1 MTDREI
7 VEAILRRDP
16 SVTKEYLYR
25 RCYPLFKSIYD
36 RYYTDCHS
44 CFEFINEI
52 YLLIMTPGKG
62 QTESR
67 LATFSYRCTLTMWL
81 KIVAQNYCRQ
91 LFAKKGEFFEESLP
105 EGDRNSVIS
114 QSLSLSMHDLDR
126 ADLQRIL
133 DSMPN
138 ERYRRLITLRY
149 IDEKSNEETASLLGM
164 TMANFYNKHK
174 LAKEQFSQQL
184 RKEGLI

>member
-1 MTDREI
+1 MTDHEI
-7 VEAILRRDP
+7 VEAILVRDP
-16 SVTKEYLYR
+16 VVTKDYLYR
-25 RCYPLFKSIYD
+25 RCYPLFKAIYD
-36 RYYTDCHS
+36 RYYTDCRN

-52 YLLIMTPGKG
+52 YLLIMTPAKG
-62 QTESR
+62 QSESR

-91 LFAKKGEFFEESLP
+91 LFAKKGDFFEESLP
-105 EGDRNSVIS
+105 EGDRNAAIS

-149 IDEKSNEETASLLGM
+149 IDEKSNEETALLLGM

-174 LAKEQFSQQL
+174 LAKAQFTEQL